1 MDRAILGI
9 LRRLGVLALFA
20 ASPVLAETVRL
31 SSPDGGV
38 AIDGTLVE
46 FDGRFY
52 RLETAFGPLMVDAAG
67 VRCEG
72 GGCPSFEDLTVT
84 LAMTGPPAVV
94 ERLLPELVEVFARRE
109 GLLLQQAVDAQ
120 GALSYDLAR
129 ADAPDAVIAH
139 FLIGREAP
147 EDARGVVT
155 QIEVTRATP
164 PREDRLGARRADIL
178 ALDALVPVVSAD
190 AAATMVP
197 RRMLAEAL
205 AGRVETWEPM
215 TGEDMPLALHLG
227 DSGNGTMQEIER
239 QILAPFGWR
248 LSENATRHD
257 APDALV
263 DAVAEDPFALGVT
276 TLSELGATVPLV
288 LTGPCGYPTVASPIA
303 LKTEDYPLTK
313 PVYLLAP
320 VLDAPGIAGEFLR
333 FLRSPDAQPVIAFT
347 GFVDQ
352 RIARVPFA
360 VQGGRLSNAIL
371 ASADASALAEL
382 QRMMEALSEASRL
395 SVTYRFEAGSSRLD
409 AASRSNVGLLADSI
423 ARGDFDGEELIF
435 VGFSDGQGD
444 ADVNLRLSR
453 SRAEGVRRAVALAAG
468 LDPGGLGLDGF
479 GEAMPIACD
488 EVEWGRSLNRR
499 VEVWVRP
506 LQR

>member
-1 MDRAILGI
+1 MVA
-9 LRRLGVLALFA
+9 VVA
-20 ASPVLAETVRL
+20 ASPAFADTVRL

-38 AIDGTLVE
+38 TIEGSLTE
-46 FDGRFY
+46 FDGQFY
-52 RLETAFGPLMVDAAG
+52 RLETAFGPLTVDAAG
-67 VRCEG
+67 VSCEG
-72 GGCPSFEDLTVT
+72 DACPSSEDLAVT
-84 LAMTGPPAVV
+84 LAMTGPPGVV

-109 GLLLQQAVDAQ
+109 GLLLRQAIADD
-120 GALSYDLAR
+120 GTLSYDLAHH
-129 ADAPDAVIAH
+129 DNPDADIAH
-139 FLIGREAP
+139 FLIGSDAP
-147 EDARGVVT
+147 ERARGVLT
-155 QIEVTRATP
+155 RIEVTRSTP
-164 PREDRLGARRADIL
+164 PSEDRLGGRRADIL

-197 RRMLAEAL
+197 RRVLAQAL

-215 TGEDMPLALHLG
+215 TGEDVPLSLHLG
-227 DSGNGTMQEIER
+227 QTGNGTMQEVER
-239 QILAPFGWR
+239 QLLAPFGWR
-248 LSENATRHD
+248 LSSQATRHD

-313 PVYLLAP
+313 PVYLIAP
-320 VLDAPGIAGEFLR
+320 VLDAPGIAGDFLR

-382 QRMMEALSEASRL
+382 QRMMEALSDAARL

-409 AASRSNVGLLADSI
+409 AASRSNVGLLADAI
-423 ARGDFDGEELIF
+423 ARGDFDGEEMIF

-453 SRAEGVRRAVALAAG
+453 SRAEGVRRAVASAAG
-468 LDPGGLGLDGF
+468 LAADDFGLDGF